1 MTGYRSLVQH
11 HIKPLIGAT
20 KLSRLTRPAVEAFV
34 DDMLSTGRTREL
46 ARRAVQT
53 LVSVIGEAERRGM
66 VAQNVARGVRVST
79 GRRHKP
85 KVVIPS
91 KQEVRAALAGA
102 QGRRRAV
109 LVAAVF
115 TGMRASELRGLRWSD
130 VDFDAKLLRVR
141 QRADTSGRI
150 GTLKSAHS
158 RRDLPMA
165 PMLINAL
172 KEWRLALPPGE
183 LVFPGRG
190 GGPLC
195 HNTLMAALG
204 STAHRYR
211 HFYASWLIDQ
221 GFGPKRVQALMGHSS
236 IQITFDVYGH
246 LFSAEDDHARFANA
260 ELALV
265 G

>member
-1 MTGYRSLVQH
+1 
-11 HIKPLIGAT
+11 
-20 KLSRLTRPAVEAFV
+20 
-34 DDMLSTGRTREL
+34 
-46 ARRAVQT
+46 VQT

-85 KVVIPS
+85 KAVIPS
-91 KQEVRAALAGA
+91 KQEIREALAGA
-102 QGRRRAV
+102 QGRRRAL

-130 VDFDAKLLRVR
+130 VDFDAKLIRVR
-141 QRADTSGRI
+141 QRADISGRI

-158 RRDLPMA
+158 RRDLPMS
-165 PMLINAL
+165 PMLVNVL
-172 KEWRLALPPGE
+172 MEWRLASPPGE

-246 LFSAEDDHARFANA
+246 LFPAEDDHARFASA